1 MSGPGEIAND
11 LRAQVRYW
19 HRRLP
24 KSSRLIAHM
33 RRAAELI
40 EAAVKTGP
48 RKGLIKR
55 LRRACGWMRVHAQ
68 EVAHWRFV
76 YGAPS
81 FQHHSTARCAVCMCL
96 LWRQSM
102 PFDDQ
107 RKGGGGGGGSSHD
120 DLAAVMFFLRG
131 AAVDGAIY
139 NTYCGREAFD
149 AMARLIG
156 YDPAAL
162 WEKTARTNDE

>member
-19 HRRLP
+19 DRRLS

-68 EVAHWRFV
+68 EVAHWQYVF
-76 YGAPS
+76 GAT
-81 FQHHSTARCAVCMCL
+81 QLSTSLYRAMRCLHV
-96 LWRQSM
+96 
-102 PFDDQ
+102 
-107 RKGGGGGGGSSHD
+107 
-120 DLAAVMFFLRG
+120 LAL
-131 AAVDGAIY
+131 
-139 NTYCGREAFD
+139 EAEN
-149 AMARLIG
+149 AS
-156 YDPAAL
+156 
-162 WEKTARTNDE
+162 